1 MSIDPNVEQSY
12 VPVPINRESV
22 ISKAADEIRR
32 LIGAGNL
39 KPGDALPVELKLS
52 KSLGI
57 SRGSVREALRVLDG
71 LGLVEKQPGRRV
83 IVADRSRLYTSPPI
97 GEAAFLKALPVVY
110 KVRGLVEERCAELA
124 ALHRTEEEVAELENY
139 LALFQEARKRGD
151 PVAAAHN
158 HQAFHSGIVAAARN
172 PVLTALFQQV
182 RFSIAAVAERLP
194 ESLRD
199 SRQAS
204 IHTAVL
210 EAIRGRDARRART
223 ATRRHFRMI
232 APLIEFVTRSGE
244 QEGPQI

>member
-1 MSIDPNVEQSY
+1 
-12 VPVPINRESV
+12 
-22 ISKAADEIRR
+22 
-32 LIGAGNL
+32 
-39 KPGDALPVELKLS
+39 
-52 KSLGI
+52 
-57 SRGSVREALRVLDG
+57 
-71 LGLVEKQPGRRV
+71 VEKQPGRRV

-244 QEGPQI
+244 QEGPRI

>member
-1 MSIDPNVEQSY
+1 VSTDPNVGQSY
-12 VPVPINRESV
+12 VPAQISRESV

-32 LIGAGNL
+32 LIGARNL
-39 KPGDALPVELKLS
+39 KPGDVLPVELKLS

-83 IVADRSRLYTSPPI
+83 IVADRAKLNTLPPI
-97 GEAAFLKALPVVY
+97 GEAALLKALPVVY
-110 KVRGLVEERCAELA
+110 NVRGLVEERCAELA
-124 ALHRTEEEVAELENY
+124 AQHRTEEEVAEMEGH

-151 PVAAAHN
+151 PVSAAHN
-158 HQAFHSGIVAAARN
+158 HQAFHAGIVAAARN
-172 PVLTALFQQV
+172 PVLTALFEQV

-204 IHTAVL
+204 LHTAIL
-210 EAIRGRDARRART
+210 EAVRARDARRAR
-223 ATRRHFRMI
+223 AAARRHFRMI
-232 APLIEFVTRSGE
+232 APLIDFVTRSGE
-244 QEGPQI
+244 QEGHRV

>member
-83 IVADRSRLYTSPPI
+83 IVADRAKLNTLPPI
-97 GEAAFLKALPVVY
+97 GEAALLKALPVVY
-110 KVRGLVEERCAELA
+110 NVRGLVEERCAELA
-124 ALHRTEEEVAELENY
+124 AQHRTEEEVAEMEGH

-151 PVAAAHN
+151 PVSAAHN
-158 HQAFHSGIVAAARN
+158 HQAFHAGIVAAARN
-172 PVLTALFQQV
+172 PVLTALFEQV
-182 RFSIAAVAERLP
+182 RFSIAAVAGRFAPNLKDSPQARL
-194 ESLRD
+194 
-199 SRQAS
+199 
-204 IHTAVL
+204 HTAPL
-210 EAIRGRDARRART
+210 HGRPGPGARPGTGAARRPVP
-223 ATRRHFRMI
+223 MI
-232 APLIEFVTRSGE
+232 
-244 QEGPQI
+244 

>member
-12 VPVPINRESV
+12 VPVPINRDSV

-83 IVADRSRLYTSPPI
+83 IVADRSRLEMPPSI
-97 GEAAFLKALPVVY
+97 GEAALLKALPVVY

-124 ALHRTEEEVAELENY
+124 AHHRTDEEVAELEGY
-139 LALFQEARKRGD
+139 LALFEEARKRGD
-151 PVAAAHN
+151 QVAAAHN
-158 HQAFHSGIVAAARN
+158 HGAFHTGLVSAARN

-182 RFSIAAVAERLP
+182 RFSIAAVGDRLP

-199 SRQAS
+199 PRAAS
-204 IHTAVL
+204 LHTAIL
-210 EAIRGRDARRART
+210 EAVRSRDARRAR
-223 ATRRHFRMI
+223 AAARRHFRTL

-244 QEGPQI
+244 QGGQRV

>member
-57 SRGSVREALRVLDG
+57 SRGSVPE
-71 LGLVEKQPGRRV
+71 
-83 IVADRSRLYTSPPI
+83 
-97 GEAAFLKALPVVY
+97 ALPVVY

-158 HQAFHSGIVAAARN
+158 HQAFHSGIVAAAGN

-223 ATRRHFRMI
+223 AARRHFRMI

-244 QEGPQI
+244 QEGPRI

>member
-39 KPGDALPVELKLS
+39 KPGDALPVESKLS
-52 KSLGI
+52 K
-57 SRGSVREALRVLDG
+57 
-71 LGLVEKQPGRRV
+71 
-83 IVADRSRLYTSPPI
+83 SPPI

-158 HQAFHSGIVAAARN
+158 H
-172 PVLTALFQQV
+172 
-182 RFSIAAVAERLP
+182 
-194 ESLRD
+194 
-199 SRQAS
+199 
-204 IHTAVL
+204 
-210 EAIRGRDARRART
+210 
-223 ATRRHFRMI
+223 
-232 APLIEFVTRSGE
+232 
-244 QEGPQI
+244 